1 MKYVCQVCG
10 YVYDEDAEKVPFKE
24 LPEDWKCP
32 VCKAPASAF
41 AAQQPQP
48 AAPAGPELPLYDAD
62 GELKKLSAGQF
73 AALCSNLSR
82 ACEKL
87 YRQEEAGLFAK
98 LAESFAASVPDTA
111 EPDTEAIAE
120 MLRTDISY
128 YPAVRAEADKAGDR
142 GAARALVWGEKV
154 TRMLSSL
161 IEQYQREGESMLE
174 GRDVWVCT
182 ACGFVYVGESAP
194 ELCPV
199 CKVPSWKFEKIEGR
213 EKQ

>member
-1 MKYVCQVCG
+1 
-10 YVYDEDAEKVPFKE
+10 
-24 LPEDWKCP
+24 
-32 VCKAPASAF
+32 
-41 AAQQPQP
+41 
-48 AAPAGPELPLYDAD
+48 
-62 GELKKLSAGQF
+62 
-73 AALCSNLSR
+73 
-82 ACEKL
+82 
-87 YRQEEAGLFAK
+87 
-98 LAESFAASVPDTA
+98 
-111 EPDTEAIAE
+111 

-182 ACGFVYVGESAP
+182 ACGFMYVGEAAP